1 MDMEQTR
8 MAIEDVATLTVV
20 DACAQAGQLKVGE
33 DLMKSTLKNAPAVVS
48 QMIDRCLSKTLSSE
62 IIKLKASNT

>member
-33 DLMKSTLKNAPAVVS
+33 DLMKGTLKNAPAVVS

-62 IIKLKASNT
+62 ITKLKASNT

>member
-1 MDMEQTR
+1 

-48 QMIDRCLSKTLSSE
+48 QIRE
-62 IIKLKASNT
+62 